1 MKIHIMFHCIAGSIG
16 VAFQHMT
23 NNPDQENV
31 ILLLTRPLGGNERFC
46 LKIKHLLYSC
56 EILDNPIQ
64 RIDFLPSLSKVNKN
78 SVLIFT
84 SANGLRAAKKHNL
97 INKKCFVVGANTKKI
112 AVSFGY
118 DVLGFSKDQENL
130 LKLIKSKKPTES
142 MVHIRGKHTVGNLCD
157 ALKRNQFSCLDII
170 GYNQEPLKIKKQN
183 LQKIHSGRPVI
194 LPIFS
199 SRSAELLQSNL
210 DLTGFN
216 VIAISE
222 AVAKI
227 VTGVELGGLVIS
239 KKPDLNS
246 MQEATLAILRRLIKF
261 DGSTS

>member
-1 MKIHIMFHCIAGSIG
+1 MFHCIAGSIG

-64 RIDFLPSLSKVNKN
+64 KIDFLPSLGKVNKN

-216 VIAISE
+216 IIAISE

-227 VTGVELGGLVIS
+227 VTGVELGKLVIS

-261 DGSTS
+261 DGSNS

>member
-1 MKIHIMFHCIAGSIG
+1 MFHCIAGSIG

-64 RIDFLPSLSKVNKN
+64 KINFLPSLSKVNKN

-216 VIAISE
+216 IIAISE

-227 VTGVELGGLVIS
+227 VTGVELGELVIS

>member
-1 MKIHIMFHCIAGSIG
+1 MFHCIAGSIG

-23 NNPDQENV
+23 NNPDQKNV

-64 RIDFLPSLSKVNKN
+64 KIDFLPSLGKVNKN

-227 VTGVELGGLVIS
+227 ITGVELGELVIS

>member
-1 MKIHIMFHCIAGSIG
+1 MFHCIAGSIG

-64 RIDFLPSLSKVNKN
+64 KIDFLPSLGKVNKN

-142 MVHIRGKHTVGNLCD
+142 LVHIRGKHTVGNLCD

-199 SRSAELLQSNL
+199 SRSAALLQSNL

-227 VTGVELGGLVIS
+227 ITGVELGELVIS

>member
-1 MKIHIMFHCIAGSIG
+1 
-16 VAFQHMT
+16 MT

-64 RIDFLPSLSKVNKN
+64 KIDFLPSLSKVNKN

-227 VTGVELGGLVIS
+227 VTGVELGELVIS

-261 DGSTS
+261 DDSTS

>member
-1 MKIHIMFHCIAGSIG
+1 MFHCIAGSIG
-16 VAFQHMT
+16 VAFQNMT
-23 NNPDQENV
+23 NNPNQENV

-64 RIDFLPSLSKVNKN
+64 RIDFLPSLSKINKN

-183 LQKIHSGRPVI
+183 LQKIYSGRPVI

-227 VTGVELGGLVIS
+227 VTGVELGELVIS

>member
-1 MKIHIMFHCIAGSIG
+1 MFHCIAGSIG

-31 ILLLTRPLGGNERFC
+31 ILLLTRPLDGNERFC
-46 LKIKHLLYSC
+46 LKIKHLLYNC

-64 RIDFLPSLSKVNKN
+64 KIDFLPSLGKVNKN

-97 INKKCFVVGANTKKI
+97 INNKCFVVGENTKKI
-112 AVSFGY
+112 AFSFGY

-142 MVHIRGKHTVGNLCD
+142 LVHIRGKHTVGNLCD

-170 GYNQEPLKIKKQN
+170 AVSYTHLT
-183 LQKIHSGRPVI
+183 
-194 LPIFS
+194 LPTK
-199 SRSAELLQSNL
+199 R
-210 DLTGFN
+210 
-216 VIAISE
+216 
-222 AVAKI
+222 I
-227 VTGVELGGLVIS
+227 V
-239 KKPDLNS
+239 
-246 MQEATLAILRRLIKF
+246 
-261 DGSTS
+261 

>member
-1 MKIHIMFHCIAGSIG
+1 MFHCIAGSIG

-64 RIDFLPSLSKVNKN
+64 KIDFLPSLGKVNKS

-84 SANGLRAAKKHNL
+84 SANGLRAAKKQNL
-97 INKKCFVVGANTKKI
+97 LNKKCFVVGANTKKI

-227 VTGVELGGLVIS
+227 VTGVELGELVIS

>member
-1 MKIHIMFHCIAGSIG
+1 MFHCIASSIG

-64 RIDFLPSLSKVNKN
+64 KIDFLPSLSKVNKN

-130 LKLIKSKKPTES
+130 LKLVKSKKPTES

-227 VTGVELGGLVIS
+227 VTGVELGELVIS

-261 DGSTS
+261 DDSTS

>member
-1 MKIHIMFHCIAGSIG
+1 MFHCIAGSIG

-157 ALKRNQFSCLDII
+157 ALKRNQFSCLEII

-227 VTGVELGGLVIS
+227 VTGVELGELVIS

>member
-1 MKIHIMFHCIAGSIG
+1 MFHCIAGSIG

-64 RIDFLPSLSKVNKN
+64 KIDFLPSLSKVNKN

-183 LQKIHSGRPVI
+183 LQKIYSGRPVI
-194 LPIFS
+194 LSIFS
-199 SRSAELLQSNL
+199 SRSAKLLQSNL

-227 VTGVELGGLVIS
+227 VTGVELGELVIS

>member
-1 MKIHIMFHCIAGSIG
+1 MFHCIAGSIG

-64 RIDFLPSLSKVNKN
+64 KIDFLPSLSKVNKN

-142 MVHIRGKHTVGNLCD
+142 MVHIRGKHTVGNLSD

-227 VTGVELGGLVIS
+227 ITGVELGELVIS

>member
-1 MKIHIMFHCIAGSIG
+1 MFHCIAGSIG

-64 RIDFLPSLSKVNKN
+64 KIDFLPSLSKVNKT

-227 VTGVELGGLVIS
+227 ITGVELGELVIS

>member
-1 MKIHIMFHCIAGSIG
+1 MFHCIAGSIG

-118 DVLGFSKDQENL
+118 DVLAFSKDQENL

-227 VTGVELGGLVIS
+227 VTGVELGELVIS

>member
-1 MKIHIMFHCIAGSIG
+1 MFHCIAGSIG

-64 RIDFLPSLSKVNKN
+64 KIDFLPSLSKINKN

>member
-1 MKIHIMFHCIAGSIG
+1 MFHCIAGSIG

-46 LKIKHLLYSC
+46 LNIKHLLYSC

-64 RIDFLPSLSKVNKN
+64 KIDFLPSLSKVNKN

-97 INKKCFVVGANTKKI
+97 INKKCFVVGAYTKKI

-227 VTGVELGGLVIS
+227 FTGVELGELVIS

-261 DGSTS
+261 DGSNS

>member
-1 MKIHIMFHCIAGSIG
+1 MFHCIAGSIG

-118 DVLGFSKDQENL
+118 DVLGYSKDQENL

-227 VTGVELGGLVIS
+227 VTGVELGELVIS

>member
-1 MKIHIMFHCIAGSIG
+1 
-16 VAFQHMT
+16 MT

-118 DVLGFSKDQENL
+118 EVLGFSKDQENL

-227 VTGVELGGLVIS
+227 ITGVELGELVIS

>member
-1 MKIHIMFHCIAGSIG
+1 MFHCIAGSIG

-64 RIDFLPSLSKVNKN
+64 KIDFLPSLSKVNKN

-227 VTGVELGGLVIS
+227 ITGVELGELVIS
-239 KKPDLNS
+239 KKPDLKS

>member
-1 MKIHIMFHCIAGSIG
+1 MFHCIAGSIG

-46 LKIKHLLYSC
+46 LKIKHLLYGC

-64 RIDFLPSLSKVNKN
+64 KIDFLPSLSKVNKN

-227 VTGVELGGLVIS
+227 VTGVELGELVIS

>member
-1 MKIHIMFHCIAGSIG
+1 MFHCIAGSIG
-16 VAFQHMT
+16 VAFQNMT

-31 ILLLTRPLGGNERFC
+31 ILLLTRPLDGNERFC

-64 RIDFLPSLSKVNKN
+64 KIDFLPSLSKVNKN

-227 VTGVELGGLVIS
+227 ITGVELGELVIS

>member
-1 MKIHIMFHCIAGSIG
+1 MFHCIAGSIG

-46 LKIKHLLYSC
+46 LKIKHLLYNC

-64 RIDFLPSLSKVNKN
+64 KIDFLPSLSKVNKN

-227 VTGVELGGLVIS
+227 ITGVELGELVIS
-239 KKPDLNS
+239 KKPDLSS

-261 DGSTS
+261 DGRTS

>member
-1 MKIHIMFHCIAGSIG
+1 
-16 VAFQHMT
+16 MT

-227 VTGVELGGLVIS
+227 VTGVELGELVIS

>member
-1 MKIHIMFHCIAGSIG
+1 
-16 VAFQHMT
+16 MT

-31 ILLLTRPLGGNERFC
+31 ILLLTRPLDGNERFC

-64 RIDFLPSLSKVNKN
+64 KIDFLPSLGKVNKN

-227 VTGVELGGLVIS
+227 VTGVELGELVIS

>member
-1 MKIHIMFHCIAGSIG
+1 MFHCIAGSIG

-23 NNPDQENV
+23 NNPDQEDV

-64 RIDFLPSLSKVNKN
+64 KIDFLPSLSKVNKN

-97 INKKCFVVGANTKKI
+97 MNKKCFVVGANTKKI

-130 LKLIKSKKPTES
+130 LKLIKSMKPTES
-142 MVHIRGKHTVGNLCD
+142 MVHIRGKHTIGNLCE

-170 GYNQEPLKIKKQN
+170 GYNQVPLKIKKQN

-227 VTGVELGGLVIS
+227 VTGVKLGELVIS
-239 KKPDLNS
+239 KKPDLSS

-261 DGSTS
+261 HGSIS

>member
-1 MKIHIMFHCIAGSIG
+1 MFHCIAGSIG

-46 LKIKHLLYSC
+46 LKIKHLLYNC

-64 RIDFLPSLSKVNKN
+64 KIDFLPSLSKVNKN

-199 SRSAELLQSNL
+199 SRSAALLQSNL

-227 VTGVELGGLVIS
+227 ITGVELGELVIS
-239 KKPDLNS
+239 KKPDLHS

>member
-1 MKIHIMFHCIAGSIG
+1 MFHCIAGSIG

-64 RIDFLPSLSKVNKN
+64 KIDFLPSLSKVNKN

-84 SANGLRAAKKHNL
+84 SVNGLRAAKKHNL

-199 SRSAELLQSNL
+199 SRSAELLQSKL

-227 VTGVELGGLVIS
+227 ITGVELRELVIS
-239 KKPDLNS
+239 KKPDLKS

-261 DGSTS
+261 DCNKS

>member
-1 MKIHIMFHCIAGSIG
+1 MFHCIAGSIG
-16 VAFQHMT
+16 VAFQNMT
-23 NNPDQENV
+23 TNPTQENV

-142 MVHIRGKHTVGNLCD
+142 MVHIRGKYTVGNLCE

-227 VTGVELGGLVIS
+227 VSGVELGELVIS

>member
-1 MKIHIMFHCIAGSIG
+1 
-16 VAFQHMT
+16 MT

-64 RIDFLPSLSKVNKN
+64 KIDFLPSLSKVNKN

-97 INKKCFVVGANTKKI
+97 INKKCFVVGENTKKI

-227 VTGVELGGLVIS
+227 ITGVELGELVIS

>member
-1 MKIHIMFHCIAGSIG
+1 MFHCIAGSIG
-16 VAFQHMT
+16 VAFQNMT

-64 RIDFLPSLSKVNKN
+64 KIDFLPSLSKVNKN

-227 VTGVELGGLVIS
+227 VTGVELGELVIS

-261 DGSTS
+261 DSNKS

>member
-1 MKIHIMFHCIAGSIG
+1 
-16 VAFQHMT
+16 MT

-64 RIDFLPSLSKVNKN
+64 KINFLPSLSKVNKN

-216 VIAISE
+216 IIAISE

-227 VTGVELGGLVIS
+227 VTGVELGELVIS

>member
-1 MKIHIMFHCIAGSIG
+1 MFHCIAGSIG

-64 RIDFLPSLSKVNKN
+64 KIDFLPSLRKVNKN

-157 ALKRNQFSCLDII
+157 ALKRSQFSCLDII

-183 LQKIHSGRPVI
+183 LQKIQSGRPVI
-194 LPIFS
+194 LPVFS
-199 SRSAELLQSNL
+199 TRSAELLQSNL

-222 AVAKI
+222 AVAKV
-227 VTGVELGGLVIS
+227 VTGVELGELVIS

>member
-1 MKIHIMFHCIAGSIG
+1 
-16 VAFQHMT
+16 MT

>member
-1 MKIHIMFHCIAGSIG
+1 MFHCIVGSIG

-64 RIDFLPSLSKVNKN
+64 KIDFLPSLSKVNKN

-97 INKKCFVVGANTKKI
+97 SNKKCFVVGANTKKI

-227 VTGVELGGLVIS
+227 VTGVELGELVIS